1 MADAAS
7 IIHLSDALWEI
18 LLGKVTLWLLSSQ
31 YHKSIRIITSQ
42 VIDRRDLSFQVK
54 NKKGRKGLVPRCLV
68 IFGWNV
74 LFFTLY
80 NLYDDIYISVHAFNN
95 KSGGRGIIIKK
106 ETNTSHPSD
115 CKFSLRAETFENINY
130 ISSHVWTI
138 QSIH

>member
-31 YHKSIRIITSQ
+31 YHKSIRIMTSQ

-68 IFGWNV
+68 ISGWK
-74 LFFTLY
+74 FCFSPFT
-80 NLYDDIYISVHAFNN
+80 IYIMTFTFLSTLSIIN
-95 KSGGRGIIIKK
+95 RGEIIIKK
-106 ETNTSHPSD
+106 ETNKHITP
-115 CKFSLRAETFENINY
+115 FRLQ
-130 ISSHVWTI
+130 I
-138 QSIH
+138 QSQS